1 MATFRVGVGSFNIND
16 GSVGIGTEG
25 TGHGNLK
32 VEGTLKSTSADV
44 LGVSTFTRY
53 SGFNA
58 DEVKVSNRDLTLS
71 GEYSTI
77 GDVVVEDGASL
88 TVGVGS
94 TACIGTVES
103 VSVENHFSVPSG
115 DIAQRDESAGYSEGC
130 IRYNIELGTMEFF
143 NGNEWRQF
151 NYTVD
156 VQNSAGRGITA
167 GSYPGEVEHIEFIN
181 ISTKGNSLSFGDM
194 TEHQGL
200 FDAASSSTRMVTSGG
215 YNSSFGGGAVMDI
228 QYVTIASAGN
238 TIDFGDQT
246 QGTYGT
252 GASSSSTRAL
262 IMGGNRMPTSSPFD
276 DGNDGNNTIC
286 TIEIATIGNA
296 IDFGDLSERRAYP
309 GACGDSVRMVIFGGY
324 SNSVG
329 SPFGLKNSDTVK
341 YASHGNAIDFGDL
354 SARRGY
360 PGACGDPVRMVIF
373 GGYNNS
379 VGSPL
384 GLRSSDTVV
393 YASHGNAV
401 DFGDASHGGSNKAG
415 SNSTRGIWAGT
426 SGGSNT
432 YTNIIYSVSIQ
443 SLGDSVDFGDR
454 TYDYIGSAMASQ
466 TRLVMAGGKA
476 KASPHA
482 TTNIIDF
489 VEFASSGNA
498 QDFGDIGF
506 NQADGAG
513 TSDCHGGLGG
523 Y

>member
-16 GSVGIGTEG
+16 GAVGIGTEG
-25 TGHGNLK
+25 SGHGNLK
-32 VEGTLKSTSADV
+32 VEGTLKVSTNLDV

-53 SGFNA
+53 SGFSA
-58 DEVKVSNRDLTLS
+58 DDVNINNRDLTLS
-71 GEYSTI
+71 GEYSTT
-77 GDVVVEDGASL
+77 GDIVVEDGASL
-88 TVGVGS
+88 TVGLGS
-94 TACIGTVES
+94 TACVGTVES
-103 VSVENHFSVPSG
+103 VSVKNHFSVPTG
-115 DIAQRDESAGYSEGC
+115 DVAQRNESAGYSEGC
-130 IRYNIELGTMEFF
+130 IRYNTDLGTLEFF
-143 NGNEWRQF
+143 NGNEWKQF

-156 VQNSAGRGITA
+156 VQNSAGRGLMA
-167 GSYPGEVEHIEFIN
+167 GSYPGDIKHIDYIN
-181 ISTKGNSLSFGDM
+181 ISTKGNSLRFGDM

-200 FDAASSSTRMVTSGG
+200 MDATSSSTRMVTSGG

-228 QYVTIASAGN
+228 QYVTMASEGN

-262 IMGGNRMPTSSPFD
+262 IMGGNRMPNSSPFD

-329 SPFGLKNSDTVK
+329 SP
-341 YASHGNAIDFGDL
+341 
-354 SARRGY
+354 
-360 PGACGDPVRMVIF
+360 
-373 GGYNNS
+373 
-379 VGSPL
+379 L
-384 GLRSSDTVV
+384 GLRNSDTVV

-415 SNSTRGIWAGT
+415 SNSTRGIWSGT

-432 YTNIIYSVSIQ
+432 YTNIMYTVSIQ
-443 SLGDSVDFGDR
+443 SLGNSTDFGDR
-454 TYDYIGSAMASQ
+454 SAYFAGSAMASQ
-466 TRLVMAGGKA
+466 TRLVIAGGRSTA
-476 KASPHA
+476 ASPYA
-482 TTNIIDF
+482 LTNIMDF
-489 VEFASSGNA
+489 VEFTTLGNA
-498 QDFGDIGF
+498 TDFGDISF
-506 NQADGAG
+506 AQSDGGGA
-513 TSDCHGGLGG
+513 SDCHGGLGG